1 MKSWLPYIC
10 LVMAA
15 VTGLAALCF
24 VMHWAVRELPVRWR
38 HWLRAKVA
46 RELEGEHKLRMG
58 KAVAEAKRE
67 AELRLVESL
76 LIPLDCLNYAVQSAK
91 NFSEAG
97 VRGMRGHAEGLGHVQ
112 ELFFA
117 LLRAVAV
124 DSFEAT
130 GEPFDPHFHHAVG
143 VLETNAE
150 PADTVAE
157 TLQHGWWVGA
167 GPSRRML
174 RPAMVTVYKKA
185 NTAELPTVES
195 TEGGPSHE

>member
-76 LIPLDCLNYAVQSAK
+76 LIPLDCLNYAVQSARHL
-91 NFSEAG
+91 SAAG
-97 VRGMRGHAEGLGHVQ
+97 VRGMRGQACGLEQVQ
-112 ELFFA
+112 EMFFDV
-117 LLRAVAV
+117 LRSVGV
-124 DSFEAT
+124 DSFVPT
-130 GEPFDPHFHHAVG
+130 GKPFDPHFHHAVG
-143 VLETNAE
+143 VDETDATQ
-150 PADTVAE
+150 ADTVAE
-157 TLQHGWWVGA
+157 TLRHGWWVGA

-174 RPAMVTVYKKA
+174 RPAMVTVFKKA

-195 TEGGPSHE
+195 TEGGPGHE